1 MNNESLMLIM
11 TGFVIVA
18 AIALVLQFFM
28 LFGMYRSI
36 KALQQTVTPLIPRAQ
51 AVLEAAERT
60 IEQSRKSL
68 ADISAKA
75 STVMDMT
82 RNQMGKIEETL
93 NEVTSRMKVQ
103 MERVELVLDDSISR
117 VHETV
122 ATVHN
127 GVLKP
132 VREIS
137 GVASGIRAA
146 LAHLMQGGRPSVAQA
161 TSDEEMFI

>member
-1 MNNESLMLIM
+1 MYIM

-36 KALQQTVTPLIPRAQ
+36 KAIQESVTPLIPRAQ
-51 AVLEAAERT
+51 SVLEAAERT

-68 ADISAKA
+68 ADISVKA

-82 RNQMGKIEETL
+82 RSQMGKIEGTV
-93 NEVTSRMKVQ
+93 NEVTSRLKVQ
-103 MERVELVLDDSISR
+103 MERIELVLDDSMSR

-122 ATVHN
+122 ATVHE

-137 GVASGIRAA
+137 GIAHGIRAA
-146 LAHLMQGGRPSVAQA
+146 LNHLMHGGRPSVAQA